1 MFGSFANSGFLG
13 IPAETEADKA
23 SKLFYT
29 SPSLHRYGE
38 HKAKTLREQEYLGI
52 LCTVLCKPL
61 WWQKYNDPTI
71 AAKWR
76 KELDCTDVTKDFLFQ
91 ELEYIATHRIIK
103 REDGTPLFW
112 PLTPVGAF
120 ISDNI
125 IQKDLAT
132 KFAPLMA
139 SVEHQ
144 AFGLMRWHPN
154 SENQVLDIIHPSN
167 YCFVYGKTK
176 FSMKPNVLFGDLM
189 WHQPPKNVGYGDVS
203 KKYQWLPSEFNVDDN
218 GKVRIDSYINN
229 LHPKKNVE
237 LYDCIAK
244 IFEAFLPMFECA
256 VGSFKKE
263 PFHRINYDLSM
274 TDSRS
279 DWWKKKWD
287 QYQENPE
294 HWCDI
299 FNEEYQNL
307 YHSAPFLPDMEWDDF
322 DDLMVYEDEGFSGS
336 PKLDTSLRGKN
347 LQVMVKVASIFLTPE
362 NLHTRGVAGIWRG
375 RTMKPSWQREFITT
389 RLRHEA
395 VKGGF
400 REIFNGEDL
409 PYEQNEHR
417 GIEIVYGLFNEE
429 SVNLQAS
436 GLAESQEGRCLVFP
450 NSNQHRVPSF
460 ELEDKTKPGHR
471 KMLVFFLVQPNRMIP
486 STRHVP
492 PQQQDWAAESVNEIL
507 QEKLPMELV
516 ERIVKMSGCTWGEQ
530 EDKKLAKLV
539 LQDRIPAETEADKA
553 SKLFYT
559 SPSLYRYGEHKA
571 KTLRE
576 QEYLG
581 ILCTVLCK
589 PLWWQKYNDPTNR
602 REMEERTR
610 PV

>member
-1 MFGSFANSGFLG
+1 MFGSWG
-13 IPAETEADKA
+13 IPVETEADKA

-125 IQKDLAT
+125 IEKDLAT
-132 KFAPLMA
+132 KFVTLMA

-322 DDLMVYEDEGFSGS
+322 DDLMVYEDEGFLGLPEVRVPDMPSFDTFLEMNEGNMTIPS
-336 PKLDTSLRGKN
+336 TSLRGKN

-362 NLHTRGVAGIWRG
+362 KPSYPGGGWHLEGTDNEAIVATGIYYYSIEN
-375 RTMKPSWQREFITT
+375 MKPSRVE
-389 RLRHEA
+389 
-395 VKGGF
+395 F

-539 LQDRIPAETEADKA
+539 LQDRMKAREETPSEAYKIT
-553 SKLFYT
+553 LC
-559 SPSLYRYGEHKA
+559 EH
-571 KTLRE
+571 
-576 QEYLG
+576 
-581 ILCTVLCK
+581 
-589 PLWWQKYNDPTNR
+589 
-602 REMEERTR
+602 
-610 PV
+610 